1 MLMVILRVR
10 VGKSFQILFL
20 IFILSG
26 TWDFWIISAQTE
38 NTNTNNFDGIE
49 VSGLIIDETISKLG
63 KDFYDLV
70 YSKWDSN
77 SLQGNQSIFISEK
90 PQPSFGSQISISID
104 DNLIFQQNIRPNE
117 EALQELSDYVV
128 AVFTEYFQNYE
139 QIQKDLAGN
148 ELKGTGIY

>member
-1 MLMVILRVR
+1 MHKL
-10 VGKSFQILFL
+10 FQILFL
-20 IFILSG
+20 FFLFSCLLDSSVL
-26 TWDFWIISAQTE
+26 TAQTD
-38 NTNTNNFDGIE
+38 NLLINKFDGIE
-49 VSGLIIDETISKLG
+49 VTGLIIDETISKLG

-70 YSKWDSN
+70 YNKWDN
-77 SLQGNQSIFISEK
+77 NTLQGNLSIFINEK

-117 EALQELSDYVV
+117 EALEELSDYVV

-139 QIQKDLAGN
+139 EIQKDLAGN